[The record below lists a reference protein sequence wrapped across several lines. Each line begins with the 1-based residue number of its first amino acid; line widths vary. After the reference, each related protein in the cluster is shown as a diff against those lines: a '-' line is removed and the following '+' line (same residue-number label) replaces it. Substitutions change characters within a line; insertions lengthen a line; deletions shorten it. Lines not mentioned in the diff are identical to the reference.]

1 MTSDNGSLWMVPIS
15 FAKSGAPTVPCHTTI
30 LRERRL
36 TVTID
41 DVTPGDWV
49 KLNPGTVGFYRT
61 CYPASMLEQFKPAIQ
76 DKSLPPL
83 DRLGLLDD
91 LFALVSSIF
100 VVPSYT
106 HILLPFTAMRG
117 RKKVVLVVSLLE
129 QNKPANKQH
138 MVVCCLFKNQF

>member
-15 FAKSGAPTVPCHTTI
+15 FAKSGAPSVPCHTTI

-41 DVTPGDWV
+41 DVTSGDWV

-91 LFALVSSIF
+91 LFALVSTLF
-100 VVPSYT
+100 VVPSCAQV
-106 HILLPFTAMRG
+106 LLRFITLAI
-117 RKKVVLVVSLLE
+117 
-129 QNKPANKQH
+129 
-138 MVVCCLFKNQF
+138 